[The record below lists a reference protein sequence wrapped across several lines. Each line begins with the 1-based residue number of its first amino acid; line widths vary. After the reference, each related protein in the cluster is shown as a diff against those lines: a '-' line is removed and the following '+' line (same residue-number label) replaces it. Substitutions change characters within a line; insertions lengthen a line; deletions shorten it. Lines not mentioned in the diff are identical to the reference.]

1 MLGIFSN
8 LLTFQLN
15 VFLEMVMM
23 RYFMDTHIR
32 IQWHFQHRSSYRT
45 VIYHFEIVWLLKEK
59 NLNLIGS
66 ILGNV
71 MTILQTL
78 DLFNI
83 L

>member
-8 LLTFQLN
+8 LSTFQLN

-23 RYFMDTHIR
+23 IYFMTPIPFLFSDT
-32 IQWHFQHRSSYRT
+32 FKLHRSSYRT

-66 ILGNV
+66 LLG
-71 MTILQTL
+71 MTIL
-78 DLFNI
+78 
-83 L
+83 